1 MGGRGR
7 TVGSAW
13 ILGAACSLLLPA
25 GAGSQ
30 PVPAQFRGGPTHTGV
45 TESLGVERLGGL
57 AWRFRTG
64 GPVRSSPTVAGGVVY
79 VGSGDGFLYAL
90 DAPTGALLWKHDA
103 VAPVGGAPL
112 VGGSAVVFTDRVNRV
127 HAVDRASGEPVWT
140 VETGSDLPLSWGYEG
155 WDYLLPS
162 PALSGDTVLVGS
174 GDGHLYALSLSDG
187 RVLWRFPTEGRIR
200 GTPAV
205 RDGVVYVGSGD
216 GFVYGVSL
224 DAGREV
230 WRFETAGTRLDAADF
245 GFDRTQIQASPAV
258 SGGTLYVGSR
268 DASLYAV
275 ELSTRQ
281 VRWSLEEGTA
291 WVVASPAVIGDLVL
305 SGRSSAGTIRA
316 VDRTT
321 GVERWVVQTGGPV
334 FASPVVV
341 DSTVYVASMSG
352 TLRALAL
359 GDGAQRWVYRM
370 GAASVSTPALW
381 NGRLYVGSDDGY
393 LYALGRADGPPPR
406 LAVYRD
412 DGMAS
417 LSTWGRRETHLR
429 AAEYFERIGYEPLDT
444 ADLRAFLEA
453 RVGDRT
459 PSVVVFGID
468 ALPRAVAD
476 PADPASSLLRRYLD
490 AGGKAVWLSP
500 YPPLALVRR
509 PDDPTRADMDRDRA
523 RRLLGVDHRAWN
535 GDAYGVRVT
544 DAGRRWGLETWWVG
558 EPWLD
563 PAESV
568 TPLAVDALGRISA
581 WVRSYGGPVGSGFVA
596 VGRAANP
603 VRFGELR
610 RVAEYGVFRAP
621 LEGSR

>member
-1 MGGRGR
+1 MGGQGRIAR
-7 TVGSAW
+7 TVG
-13 ILGAACSLLLPA
+13 ILGAASSLLLPA
-25 GAGSQ
+25 GAGGQ
-30 PVPAQFRGGPTHTGV
+30 PVPAQFRGGPAHLGV
-45 TESLGVERLGGL
+45 AETLGVERLGGR

-79 VGSGDGFLYAL
+79 FGSADGLLYAL
-90 DAPTGALLWKHDA
+90 DARTGALLWKHDA
-103 VAPVGGAPL
+103 GAPVGGAPL
-112 VGGSAVVFTDRVNRV
+112 VSGSEVVFTDRDNRV
-127 HAVDRASGEPVWT
+127 HAVDRASGEPLWT

-162 PALSGDTVLVGS
+162 PALSGDTLLAGS
-174 GDGHLYALSLSDG
+174 GDGHLYALALSDG

-205 RDGVVYVGSGD
+205 RDGVAYVGSGD

-224 DAGREV
+224 DTGREV

-245 GFDRTQIQASPAV
+245 GFDRTQIQGSPAV

-275 ELSTRQ
+275 ELSTGEA
-281 VRWSLEEGTA
+281 RWTLKEGTA
-291 WVVASPAVIGDLVL
+291 WVVASPAVVGDLVV
-305 SGRSSAGTIRA
+305 SGRSAAATIRA
-316 VDRTT
+316 VDRAT

-341 DSTVYVASMSG
+341 DSTVYVASMGG
-352 TLRALAL
+352 TLRALAV
-359 GDGAQRWVYRM
+359 GDGAQRWVYPL
-370 GAASVSTPALW
+370 GAASVSTPAVW
-381 NGRLYVGSDDGY
+381 DGRVYVGSDDGH
-393 LYALGRADGPPPR
+393 LYALGRADGSPPR

-412 DGMAS
+412 DGMTG

-429 AAEYFERIGYEPLDT
+429 AAEYFEGLGYEPLDT
-444 ADLRAFLEA
+444 AGLRAFLEA
-453 RVGDRT
+453 RVEDRIS
-459 PSVVVFGID
+459 SVVVFGVD

-535 GDAYGVRVT
+535 GDAYGVRLT
-544 DAGRRWGLETWWVG
+544 EAGRRWGLDTPWVG

-563 PAESV
+563 PTEPV
-568 TPLAVDALGRISA
+568 TPLAVDELGRISA
-581 WVRSYGGPVGSGFVA
+581 WVRGYGGPVGSGFVA
-596 VGRAANP
+596 VGRAVDPA
-603 VRFGELR
+603 RFDEIR